1 MSVKSMKPHQRLWCF
16 LEHATTLVATHSIQC
31 VAVVSTSNLYVF
43 NDSREFGLLSKIQGF
58 VTLGNELYP
67 QYWLVEGMDS
77 SVINIFTIDIKYIR
91 IKFQ

>member
-1 MSVKSMKPHQRLWCF
+1 
-16 LEHATTLVATHSIQC
+16 
-31 VAVVSTSNLYVF
+31 
-43 NDSREFGLLSKIQGF
+43 
-58 VTLGNELYP
+58 LGNELYP